1 MKRLTLLLFLW
12 LGCTIA
18 MTVTAGIVGL
28 SINKDSGIYEKGER
42 AVVSCHTDI
51 VPTDSLFV
59 SVSYNNKVGQEF
71 RILPTSTDF
80 TVLEQALDS
89 TCAVSIE
96 VKERSGASASIGY
109 VVAPEGFRAG
119 YEEPADLMDYWDNLK
134 QQLKALPMQVKTTPL
149 VVPQQYQDKFTCED
163 VEINWTP
170 AVFPCS

>member
-1 MKRLTLLLFLW
+1 MILSILSLLLFN
-12 LGCTIA
+12 
-18 MTVTAGIVGL
+18 L
-28 SINKDSGIYEKGER
+28 SINKDSGVYEKGER

-134 QQLKALPMQVKTTPL
+134 QQLKALPMQVKTRRW
-149 VVPQQYQDKFTCED
+149 QYHSSIRTNSPVKTWRSTVSVLPPCEPMSP
-163 VEINWTP
+163 NP
-170 AVFPCS
+170 

>member
-1 MKRLTLLLFLW
+1 MILSILSLLLFN
-12 LGCTIA
+12 
-18 MTVTAGIVGL
+18 L
-28 SINKDSGIYEKGER
+28 SINKDSGVYEKGER

-96 VKERSGASASIGY
+96 VKQPESTVEGTAHAGEDHTAGGA
-109 VVAPEGFRAG
+109 
-119 YEEPADLMDYWDNLK
+119 
-134 QQLKALPMQVKTTPL
+134 T
-149 VVPQQYQDKFTCED
+149 
-163 VEINWTP
+163 
-170 AVFPCS
+170 AVSE

>member
-1 MKRLTLLLFLW
+1 MILSILSFLLFN
-12 LGCTIA
+12 
-18 MTVTAGIVGL
+18 L
-28 SINKDSGIYEKGER
+28 SINKDSGVYEKGER

-96 VKERSGASASIGY
+96 VKECSGVMSWLQKVSVPAMRS
-109 VVAPEGFRAG
+109 P
-119 YEEPADLMDYWDNLK
+119 P
-134 QQLKALPMQVKTTPL
+134 T
-149 VVPQQYQDKFTCED
+149 
-163 VEINWTP
+163 
-170 AVFPCS
+170 